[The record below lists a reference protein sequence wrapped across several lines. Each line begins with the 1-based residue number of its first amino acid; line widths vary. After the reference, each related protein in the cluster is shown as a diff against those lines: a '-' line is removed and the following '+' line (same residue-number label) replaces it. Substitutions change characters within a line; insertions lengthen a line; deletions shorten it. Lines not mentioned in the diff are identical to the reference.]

1 MTRTEHKKTLIL
13 GASSNP
19 NRYSFLALNSLIEK
33 GHPVAALGRK
43 KEMVEDTIIESEKK
57 DWTDIDT
64 VTIYLNPDHQHEY
77 YDYVI
82 SLSPKRVI
90 FNPGTEN
97 EEFEKLLKKHG
108 IETMDACTLVL
119 LSTGQY

>member
-1 MTRTEHKKTLIL
+1 MISTGYKKTLIL

-19 NRYSFLALNSLIEK
+19 HRYSFLALQRLRQHQ
-33 GHPVAALGRK
+33 HPVVAVGRK

-57 DWTDIDT
+57 DWTGINT
-64 VTIYLNPDHQHEY
+64 VTIYLNPDHQQEY

-82 SLSPKRVI
+82 SLKPKRII

-97 EEFEKLLKKHG
+97 EEFESLLKKHG
-108 IETMDACTLVL
+108 IDTMNACTLVL
-119 LSTGQY
+119 LATGQY